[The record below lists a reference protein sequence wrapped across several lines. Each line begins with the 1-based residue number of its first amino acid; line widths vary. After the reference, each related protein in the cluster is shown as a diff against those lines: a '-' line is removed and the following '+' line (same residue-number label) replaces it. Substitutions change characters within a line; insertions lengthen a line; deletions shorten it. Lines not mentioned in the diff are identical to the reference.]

1 MRVANAKRA
10 FLNGPHNGDQCANW
24 QNGPDI
30 MLCVVD
36 GLGHGKDAEVA
47 AKAAV
52 DYVGSH
58 LSEPLPAIFAGC
70 DSAIRHTR
78 GVAMGLA
85 VINED
90 TETLTFAGIGNTCL
104 LIIGKKRVALNSDP
118 GIVGGGYR
126 AIYPETQPIISGDL
140 VIMYTDGLQETSDM
154 SGYDAHLIEDIQ
166 RLAERLLKDWDRG
179 TDDATVLVFRS
190 G

>member
-1 MRVANAKRA
+1 MRVAIAQRA
-10 FLNGPHNGDQCANW
+10 FLDDPHNGDQCAYW
-24 QNGPDI
+24 QSGPNI

-36 GLGHGKDAEVA
+36 GLGHGKDAEDA

-58 LSEPLPAIFAGC
+58 LSDPLPAIFAGC

-90 TETLTFAGIGNTCL
+90 TETLTFAGIGNTRL
-104 LIIGKKRVALNSDP
+104 LIIGKKRVALSSDP
-118 GIVGGGYR
+118 GIVGGGYK
-126 AIYPETQPIISGDL
+126 AIYPETQPKISGDL
-140 VIMYTDGLQETSDM
+140 VVMYTDGLQERTDM
-154 SGYDAHLIEDIQ
+154 SDYGATLVADIQ
-166 RLAERLLKDWDRG
+166 LLAERLLKDWG
-179 TDDATVLVFRS
+179 GETDDAAVLIFLS